1 MAQLVS
7 VYYGSDGVTTFD
19 GANYQF
25 FKMPEFLKL
34 TTTYADVLAYAD
46 TIANAVA
53 THDAVVVA
61 AEQHNANAERVAA
74 VNFKKFFEISINS
87 IYEVVA
93 GSINDKVAGG
103 LRALSVPERNIK
115 YHCVKCNVVSPGP
128 NGTRLQGMTN
138 FTMVKCG
145 HEVEQVKQI
154 LYALHKTLTETRPS

>member
-19 GANYQF
+19 GTNYQF

-34 TTTYADVLAYAD
+34 ATTYADVLAYAD

-53 THDAVVVA
+53 THSAVVVA
-61 AEQHNANAERVAA
+61 AEQHDSNAERIAA
-74 VNFKKFFEISINS
+74 VNFKKFFEISTNS
-87 IYEVVA
+87 IYQVVA

-103 LRALSVPERNIK
+103 LRALSIPERNIK
-115 YHCVKCNVVSPGP
+115 YHCVKCNKLSPGP

-138 FTMVKCG
+138 FHMVTCG
-145 HEVEQVKQI
+145 HQVDQVKQI